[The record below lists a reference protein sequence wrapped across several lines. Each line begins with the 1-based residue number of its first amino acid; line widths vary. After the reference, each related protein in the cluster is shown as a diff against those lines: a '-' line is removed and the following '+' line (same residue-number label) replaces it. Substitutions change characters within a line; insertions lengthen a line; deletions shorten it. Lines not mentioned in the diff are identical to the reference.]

1 MGLFTKVCKR
11 ISRLFKLKW
20 IITDTTDNTVIK
32 VCSSWFAMLRYK
44 LKHAKEY
51 NLKIERSKVLI
62 DIDEDLDPRTMNLE
76 PLILKL

>member
-1 MGLFTKVCKR
+1 MDLFTKVRKR
-11 ISRLFKLKW
+11 ILRLFKLKW

-32 VCSSWFAMLRYK
+32 VCSSWLTMLKYK
-44 LKHAKEY
+44 LKHSKEY

-62 DIDEDLDPRTMNLE
+62 DIDEDLDPRKINVE